1 LAAIEGHEDKNMD
14 YNYKGFA
21 VITSASRINQPPNEV
36 WRPLYRIN
44 GKDQSQA
51 WTPRDRNVVFSTEA
65 TAITEAGNRARWLI
79 DNSPPTPNE
88 SDQAPEFAPVKSRL
102 KS

>member
-1 LAAIEGHEDKNMD
+1 VE

-21 VITSASRINQPPNEV
+21 VSASAQQINQPPNEV

-51 WTPRDRNVVFSTEA
+51 WTPRDRTVVFATEKTA
-65 TAITEAGNRARWLI
+65 TAEAKERAQWMI
-79 DNSPPTPNE
+79 DNSAPTVGQP
-88 SDQAPEFAPVKSRL
+88 Q
-102 KS
+102 